1 MIDAGRKTNVRR
13 TALQAIAG
21 ALSMGLLAMLPQ
33 AAWSA
38 EANRFDAQ
46 AFQAAQ
52 AAGKPVLV
60 DIYAS
65 W

>member
-1 MIDAGRKTNVRR
+1 MINLQRRKL
-13 TALQAIAG
+13 ALFA
-21 ALSMGLLAMLPQ
+21 LAMAATFSQ
-33 AAWSA
+33 AAQA
-38 EANRFDAQ
+38 VEAQ
-46 AFQAAQ
+46 AFENKAFRAAQ

>member
-1 MIDAGRKTNVRR
+1 MKQSRR
-13 TALQAIAG
+13 NFVIGLAL
-21 ALSMGLLAMLPQ
+21 ALSAPGFAQ
-33 AAWSA
+33 AA
-38 EANRFDAQ
+38 EPQNYDEK
-46 AFQAAQ
+46 AFRAAQ

>member
-1 MIDAGRKTNVRR
+1 MEQSRRKFVIGL
-13 TALQAIAG
+13 ALVLSSHGIAIA
-21 ALSMGLLAMLPQ
+21 AEPQ
-33 AAWSA
+33 NYDEKSF
-38 EANRFDAQ
+38 R
-46 AFQAAQ
+46 AAQ